1 MGARAQLVQE
11 AYAAFGRGD
20 IPAILGMLDEGV
32 EWTAPEVLPQGGTFK
47 SREEVGRFFAGVDA
61 AWERLDVAP
70 EASGEVGDDLVV
82 AVVRL
87 DGTRRGGGP
96 SGWGAVHVWDVRDGR
111 VTRFREYTDLGAP
124 LG

>member
-1 MGARAQLVQE
+1 M
-11 AYAAFGRGD
+11 
-20 IPAILGMLDEGV
+20 
-32 EWTAPEVLPQGGTFK
+32 
-47 SREEVGRFFAGVDA
+47 
-61 AWERLDVAP
+61 
-70 EASGEVGDDLVV
+70 V